1 MYGDYKP
8 FKLPI
13 LNIAQLMFLMEYID
27 VYIVHT

>member
-1 MYGDYKP
+1 MYGNYKP

-13 LNIAQLMFLMEYID
+13 LNIAFLMEYID